1 LELKAVSLVLVFG
14 ACLLY
19 TFPSYSILY
28 AQVQQTQLPQKPILG
43 IKITF
48 PTAGQE
54 VPVGEMNIT
63 GISTDN
69 ATSDCTVYADLNN
82 VKPFQKAIAAG
93 LGGVNDYS
101 TWDYTYTDKYHLI
114 TNGTNNLTSKLSC
127 LNNNGGTANLTTYYS
142 VNVTGLT
149 SDRNQQHPLSITG
162 NSTTL
167 GNSTNLGNGTATTTA
182 ALAVGAENVDSR
194 NILPRPI
201 VVEEKQSLPI
211 IDNSTTLGNGTSA
224 VTVFPSHSNAE
235 PPIIPEQP
243 TQVESHEGDIKD
255 KNAGDKVKD
264 VSSKDVSSKD
274 VSSKDVSSKDVSSK
288 DVSSKDVSSKDVSS
302 KIKDKVKE
310 ISTKKDKNAGDKVKD
325 VSSKDV
331 SSKIKDKVKEISTKI
346 KDKVKHVH
354 DNIPFKLPFS

>member
-1 LELKAVSLVLVFG
+1 MELKAVSLVLVFG

-182 ALAVGAENVDSR
+182 AALAVGAENVDSR

-274 VSSKDVSSKDVSSK
+274 VSSK
-288 DVSSKDVSSKDVSS
+288 
-302 KIKDKVKE
+302 
-310 ISTKKDKNAGDKVKD
+310 
-325 VSSKDV
+325 
-331 SSKIKDKVKEISTKI
+331 IKDKVKEISTKI

>member
-19 TFPSYSILY
+19 IFPSYSILY

-43 IKITF
+43 IKITS

-69 ATSDCTVYADLNN
+69 ATSDCTVYTDWNN

-149 SDRNQQHPLSITG
+149 SDRNQQHPLPIID

-167 GNSTNLGNGTATTTA
+167 GNGTNLGNGTATTT

-194 NILPRPI
+194 NILPRPM

-211 IDNSTTLGNGTSA
+211 IDNSTTLDNGTSA

-243 TQVESHEGDIKD
+243 TQVESHEGGIKD
-255 KNAGDKVKD
+255 KNAV
-264 VSSKDVSSKD
+264 
-274 VSSKDVSSKDVSSK
+274 
-288 DVSSKDVSSKDVSS
+288 
-302 KIKDKVKE
+302 
-310 ISTKKDKNAGDKVKD
+310 DKVKD

-331 SSKIKDKVKEISTKI
+331 SSKIKDKVKDISTKKDKNAVDKVKDVSSKDVSSKIKDKVKDISTKI

>member
-1 LELKAVSLVLVFG
+1 MQLVIV
-14 ACLLY
+14 
-19 TFPSYSILY
+19 
-28 AQVQQTQLPQKPILG
+28 
-43 IKITF
+43 
-48 PTAGQE
+48 
-54 VPVGEMNIT
+54 
-63 GISTDN
+63 
-69 ATSDCTVYADLNN
+69 TVYADLNN

-243 TQVESHEGDIKD
+243 TQVESHEGGIKD

-264 VSSKDVSSKD
+264 VSSKDVSSKIND
-274 VSSKDVSSKDVSSK
+274 NVKEISTKKDKNAGDKV
-288 DVSSKDVSSKDVSS
+288 KDVSS
-302 KIKDKVKE
+302 KIKDNVKE

>member
-1 LELKAVSLVLVFG
+1 MHYFDRLSMKRFNQSIFKKLILLFTFG
-14 ACLLY
+14 II
-19 TFPSYSILY
+19 FLY
-28 AQVQQTQLPQKPILG
+28 AFPANIIIYAQQQQPSPIIG
-43 IKITF
+43 IKVTS
-48 PTAGQE
+48 PSTGQQ
-54 VPVGEMNIT
+54 VPVGKLTIS

-167 GNSTNLGNGTATTTA
+167 GNSTNIGNGTATTTA

-243 TQVESHEGDIKD
+243 TQVESHEGEIKD

-264 VSSKDVSSKD
+264 VSSKDVSSK
-274 VSSKDVSSKDVSSK
+274 
-288 DVSSKDVSSKDVSS
+288 
-302 KIKDKVKE
+302 I
-310 ISTKKDKNAGDKVKD
+310 N
-325 VSSKDV
+325 
-331 SSKIKDKVKEISTKI
+331 DKVKEISTKI

>member
-1 LELKAVSLVLVFG
+1 MELKAVSLVLVFG

-43 IKITF
+43 IKITS

-149 SDRNQQHPLSITG
+149 SDRNQQHSLPITDNG
-162 NSTTL
+162 TTL
-167 GNSTNLGNGTATTTA
+167 GNSTNLGNGTATTTTA

-243 TQVESHEGDIKD
+243 TQVESHEGGI
-255 KNAGDKVKD
+255 
-264 VSSKDVSSKD
+264 
-274 VSSKDVSSKDVSSK
+274 
-288 DVSSKDVSSKDVSS
+288 
-302 KIKDKVKE
+302 
-310 ISTKKDKNAGDKVKD
+310 KDKNAGDKVKD

>member
-1 LELKAVSLVLVFG
+1 MELKAVSLVLVFG

-43 IKITF
+43 IKITS

-167 GNSTNLGNGTATTTA
+167 GNSRNLGNGTATTTA

-243 TQVESHEGDIKD
+243 TQVESHEGGIKD

-264 VSSKDVSSKD
+264 VSSKDVSSK
-274 VSSKDVSSKDVSSK
+274 
-288 DVSSKDVSSKDVSS
+288 
-302 KIKDKVKE
+302 INDKVKE

-331 SSKIKDKVKEISTKI
+331 SSKDVSSKDVSIKRRII
-346 KDKVKHVH
+346 KMTG
-354 DNIPFKLPFS
+354 